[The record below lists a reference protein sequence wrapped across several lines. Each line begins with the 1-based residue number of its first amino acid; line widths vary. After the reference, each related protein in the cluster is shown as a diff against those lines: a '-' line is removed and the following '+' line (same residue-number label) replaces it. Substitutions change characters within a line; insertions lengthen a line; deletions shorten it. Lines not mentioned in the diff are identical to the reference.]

1 MYRKKH
7 ERFFFKI
14 AGIITLALPVF
25 LGIWAAINFDSLFI
39 TFHKIAF
46 RNDYWIFYPSLD
58 PVINILP
65 EEFFMHALIL
75 IVGIVIGMGIL
86 FLVLGRK
93 YSKKKIKRN
102 SKKAIK

>member
-1 MYRKKH
+1 M
-7 ERFFFKI
+7 
-14 AGIITLALPVF
+14 IT
-25 LGIWAAINFDSLFI
+25 GYSI
-39 TFHKIAF
+39 
-46 RNDYWIFYPSLD
+46 PSLD

-93 YSKKKIKRN
+93 YSKKKIKQN